1 MANLVLKAIL
11 GSKNQREV
19 RRLKP
24 LAARI
29 NELEEQYK
37 KLSDE
42 EVRAKILGWKS
53 ELPTIEDPEE
63 LARRLNELLP
73 VGFAMVKDT
82 ARRLWEMIL
91 LVCYQTATQKLSHF
105 HVQLIESTDLHA
117 AMIAEMGTGP
127 CR

>member
-42 EVRAKILGWKS
+42 EVRAKSLGWKS
-53 ELPTIEDPEE
+53 ELATIEDPEE

-73 VGFAMVKDT
+73 EAFALVEDN
-82 ARRLWEMIL
+82 ARRLWDKTWLVFDQPMTGHMIHLHVPL
-91 LVCYQTATQKLSHF
+91 LRA
-105 HVQLIESTDLHA
+105 IALHQ
-117 AMIAEMGTGP
+117 
-127 CR
+127 